1 MNWLSN
7 LGRPGVKK
15 AKPAE
20 EKRETPDNLWIKC
33 PLSGDILYR
42 TDLEPAHWVT
52 PAGFHLRIGP
62 EPRFR
67 SLFDDQKWRAL
78 PLPKV
83 ADDPLRFRGG
93 DMRYAERLRKD
104 RLKTERD
111 DCMEAAY
118 GKIGGVPSIVLVQN
132 FEFMGGSLGMAAGE
146 AFITAAHEAIRRR
159 AALICVTASGGA
171 RMQEG
176 ILSLMQMPRTT
187 LAIQELKEAG
197 LPYIVILADPTTG
210 GVAASYA
217 MLGDVHIA
225 EPGALIGF
233 TGPRVI
239 EQTIRQKL
247 PEGFQRAEFQLDKGQ
262 VDMVIDRR
270 QIKDILGDM
279 LQILMWR
286 RAPHAEDDDI
296 EALVALEAPTPSKA
310 LPKPAPPQR
319 KPAAPKPRAK
329 AAE

>member
-7 LGRPGVKK
+7 LGRPGLKK
-15 AKPAE
+15 PKPGAPAE
-20 EKRETPDNLWIKC
+20 DKRETPDNLWIKC
-33 PLSGDILYR
+33 PLTGELIFR
-42 TDLEPAHWVT
+42 TDLEAAHWVT
-52 PAGFHLRIGP
+52 PAGFHMRIGP

-67 SLFDDQKWRAL
+67 SLFDDQKWTKF
-78 PLPKV
+78 PLPAV
-83 ADDPLRFRGG
+83 VDDPLKFKD
-93 DMRYAERLRKD
+93 DMKYVD
-104 RLKTERD
+104 RLKKSRAKTSRY
-111 DCMEAAY
+111 DCMDAAY
-118 GKIGGVPSIVLVQN
+118 GRIGGVPSVVLVQD
-132 FEFMGGSLGMAAGE
+132 FDFMGGSLGMAAGD
-146 AFITAAHEAIRRR
+146 AFITAAQEAVRRK

-187 LAIQELKEAG
+187 LAIHELKEAG

-217 MLGDVHIA
+217 MLGDIHIA

-247 PEGFQRAEFQLDKGQ
+247 PEGFQRAEFQLDKGM
-262 VDMVIDRR
+262 VDMVCDRR
-270 QIKDILGDM
+270 QIKDTLSSILDV
-279 LQILMWR
+279 LMWKR
-286 RAPHAEDDDI
+286 EPVADEEP
-296 EALVALEAPTPSKA
+296 EALESAPVAEL
-310 LPKPAPPQR
+310 PAPSAR
-319 KPAAPKPRAK
+319 KQQPKPRAK

>member
-1 MNWLSN
+1 
-7 LGRPGVKK
+7 
-15 AKPAE
+15 
-20 EKRETPDNLWIKC
+20 
-33 PLSGDILYR
+33 
-42 TDLEPAHWVT
+42 
-52 PAGFHLRIGP
+52 
-62 EPRFR
+62 
-67 SLFDDQKWRAL
+67 
-78 PLPKV
+78 
-83 ADDPLRFRGG
+83 
-93 DMRYAERLRKD
+93 
-104 RLKTERD
+104 
-111 DCMEAAY
+111 
-118 GKIGGVPSIVLVQN
+118 
-132 FEFMGGSLGMAAGE
+132 
-146 AFITAAHEAIRRR
+146 
-159 AALICVTASGGA
+159 
-171 RMQEG
+171 MQEG

-262 VDMVIDRR
+262 VDMVVDRR

-279 LQILMWR
+279 LQVLMWR
-286 RAPHAEDDDI
+286 REPHAEDDDV
-296 EALVALEAPTPSKA
+296 EERVALEPPAPSKA
-310 LPKPAPPQR
+310 LPQPTPAAQR
-319 KPAAPKPRAK
+319 KPALKPRAK